1 MTRRRGGR
9 REGEGCRESEQMI
22 AESEGFMERRRRVCR
37 EGEWSQGEMISR
49 REGGSDSDRKGGR
62 EGGREGGV
70 EGW

>member
-1 MTRRRGGR
+1 
-9 REGEGCRESEQMI
+9 MI